1 MEMKRKNTLIYVGAV
16 LLTEAVG
23 VVSGLLSRGGMQRF
37 EAVMKPALTPPAVV
51 FPIVWTILY
60 ALMGIGAARV
70 YLSSESEGRSRGL
83 WLFLLQLILNF
94 FWSLFFFNLQA
105 FGFSL
110 GLLVILWILILLMTV
125 SFRKSD
131 RVAALLQIPYL
142 IWVAFAGYLNWMIW
156 RLSGK

>member
-37 EAVMKPALTPPAVV
+37 EAVMKPVLTPPAVV

-60 ALMGIGAARV
+60 ALMGIGAARF